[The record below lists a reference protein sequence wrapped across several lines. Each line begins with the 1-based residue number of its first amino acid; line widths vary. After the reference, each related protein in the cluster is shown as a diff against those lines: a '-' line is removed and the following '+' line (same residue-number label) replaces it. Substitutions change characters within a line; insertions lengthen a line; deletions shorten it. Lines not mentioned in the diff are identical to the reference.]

1 MMRIRISLKPEEWK
15 TLLACLH
22 QAYAE
27 GRLRLVK
34 RIHALIYILTG
45 KTVEEVGQILGLS
58 ESAVYGYLNA
68 FILRRFQSLVYR
80 RPSGRPPKLTQSQRK
95 ELAEW
100 IDEGPEAAGYD
111 CGCWNTALIQ
121 DLILVRFGV
130 EYNPH
135 YLAQLLKNMGYSY
148 QKARFV
154 SDHLD
159 EVAQER
165 EKWDT
170 VTWPEI
176 VRLAQEKGAM
186 LLFGDECSFAQWGS
200 LSYTWAKRGQQPTAK
215 TSGKRK
221 AYKVFGLIEFFTG
234 LFFYKA
240 HTGKFTSVSYQAFVS
255 EVLAQTTQHLIL
267 IQDGARYHTSKA
279 MKAFF
284 AAHADRITVY
294 PLPRYSPEFN
304 PIEYLWR
311 NVKKLATH
319 LRYFP
324 KFEDLVAKVNDK
336 LQYLA
341 GLPAQILG
349 LMGRYC
355 KTLGT
360 ETIS

>member
-1 MMRIRISLKPEEWK
+1 
-15 TLLACLH
+15 
-22 QAYAE
+22 
-27 GRLRLVK
+27 
-34 RIHALIYILTG
+34 
-45 KTVEEVGQILGLS
+45 
-58 ESAVYGYLNA
+58 
-68 FILRRFQSLVYR
+68 
-80 RPSGRPPKLTQSQRK
+80 
-95 ELAEW
+95 
-100 IDEGPEAAGYD
+100 
-111 CGCWNTALIQ
+111 
-121 DLILVRFGV
+121 
-130 EYNPH
+130 
-135 YLAQLLKNMGYSY
+135 
-148 QKARFV
+148 
-154 SDHLD
+154 
-159 EVAQER
+159 
-165 EKWDT
+165 
-170 VTWPEI
+170 
-176 VRLAQEKGAM
+176 M

-200 LSYTWAKRGQQPTAK
+200 LSYTWATRGQQPTVK

-279 MKAFF
+279 MEAFF

-294 PLPRYSPEFN
+294 QLPRYSPEFN

-324 KFEDLVAKVNDK
+324 DFEDLVAKVNDK

-360 ETIS
+360 EPIA

>member
-1 MMRIRISLKPEEWK
+1 MMRIRISLKPEESK

-22 QAYAE
+22 QAYAQ

-45 KTVEEVGQILGLS
+45 KTVEEVGEILGLS

-68 FILRRFQSLVYR
+68 FILRRFESLVYR

-95 ELAEW
+95 ELAKW

-135 YLAQLLKNMGYSY
+135 YLAELLKNMGYSY

-176 VRLAQEKGAM
+176 VRVAQE
-186 LLFGDECSFAQWGS
+186 GS
-200 LSYTWAKRGQQPTAK
+200 LSYTWAKRGQQPTVK

-240 HTGKFTSVSYQAFVS
+240 HTGKFTSVSYQAFLS

-279 MKAFF
+279 MEAFF

-324 KFEDLVAKVNDK
+324 KFEDLVAKVDDK

-341 GLPAQILG
+341 ELPAQILG

-360 ETIS
+360 ETTA

>member
-1 MMRIRISLKPEEWK
+1 MMRIRISLKSEEWQK
-15 TLLACLH
+15 LLACLH
-22 QAYAE
+22 QAYAQ

-34 RIHALIYILTG
+34 RIHALVCILTG

-58 ESAVYGYLNA
+58 ESAVYGYISA
-68 FILRRFQSLVYR
+68 FLLRRFESLVYR
-80 RPSGRPPKLTQSQRK
+80 RPSGRPPKLTPSQRK
-95 ELAEW
+95 ELAKW

-121 DLILVRFGV
+121 DLIVLRFGV

-135 YLAQLLKNMGYSY
+135 YLAQLLKKMGYSY

-165 EKWDT
+165 QHWDT

-186 LLFGDECSFAQWGS
+186 LFFGDECSFAQWGS
-200 LSYTWAKRGQQPTAK
+200 LSYTWAKCGQQPVVK
-215 TSGKRK
+215 TSGKRR

-240 HTGKFTSVSYQAFVS
+240 HSGKFTSTSYQAFVS
-255 EVLAQTTQHLIL
+255 EVLAQTTAHLIL

-279 MKAFF
+279 MKVFF

-294 PLPRYSPEFN
+294 QLPRYSPEFN

-324 KFEDLVAKVNDK
+324 KFEDLVAKVDDK

-341 GLPAQILG
+341 GLPAKILG

-360 ETIS
+360 ETTA